1 MRWVIII
8 VAVLAAIII
17 AIFAAG
23 AVLPRKHV
31 AWVMTTV
38 QQPSP
43 VIWQLIS
50 EHVNDPKWRPQLAAI
65 ERQPDRN
72 GHPVW
77 IETYKNDMKLELE
90 DIASD
95 PPRKLVREVRDTGN
109 MFSGRWEIEITSVDS
124 SRSSVKITEYGEV
137 PNPFFRFM
145 SRFVFGHTKSM
156 TDYLIDL
163 HLKFGEKGAFLFAE
177 HQ

>member
-8 VAVLAAIII
+8 IVALVAIII

-31 AWVMTTV
+31 ASVMARISQP
-38 QQPSP
+38 QQ
-43 VIWQLIS
+43 VVWLAVHNHG
-50 EHVNDPKWRPQLAAI
+50 EDPRWRPELKTIEQL
-65 ERQPDRN
+65 PDRN

-77 IETYKNDMKLELE
+77 LETYKDGMKLELE
-90 DIASD
+90 DVEVNG
-95 PPRKLVREVRDTGN
+95 PKRLVREVRDTGN
-109 MFSGRWEIEITSVDS
+109 MFSGRWEIDIAPPGDAACTVT
-124 SRSSVKITEYGEV
+124 ITERGEV

-156 TDYLIDL
+156 EQYLSAL
-163 HLKFGEKGAFLFAE
+163 TSKFGEKTTLAK
-177 HQ
+177 

>member
-8 VAVLAAIII
+8 IVALVAIII

-31 AWVMTTV
+31 ASVITRISQP
-38 QQPSP
+38 QQMVWPA
-43 VIWQLIS
+43 IHN
-50 EHVNDPKWRPQLAAI
+50 HVEDPKWRPELKSIEQL
-65 ERQPDRN
+65 PDRN

-77 IETYKNDMKLELE
+77 LETYKDGMKLELE
-90 DIASD
+90 DIEVSG
-95 PPRKLVREVRDTGN
+95 PKRLVREVRDTGN
-109 MFSGRWEIEITSVDS
+109 MFSGRWEIDITSVGDTACT
-124 SRSSVKITEYGEV
+124 VTITERGEV

-156 TDYLIDL
+156 EQYLAAL
-163 HLKFGEKGAFLFAE
+163 ASKFGEKATFAK
-177 HQ
+177 